1 MSNIKSPPIFNPDK
15 DDDYCAWKNDVEVW
29 QAFAKEKPRQQGPAV
44 YLSLKGRA
52 REAVRGISINDLKKY
67 DGVEEIIRILEE
79 IFQSGETTRAYHP
92 FKDYVEYRRS
102 RDQNFSSFA
111 VAYEKIYREMKR
123 YKLDLPTGVQA
134 FFLLQAAN
142 VTRDLEKMVRTT
154 ATLVCGDIKEK
165 IRWVSDSCGKGSGG
179 VPIKAEDCYYTNQ
192 KGY

>member
-1 MSNIKSPPIFNPDK
+1 MHF
-15 DDDYCAWKNDVEVW
+15 
-29 QAFAKEKPRQQGPAV
+29 
-44 YLSLKGRA
+44 SLKGRA
-52 REAVRGISINDLKKY
+52 REAVRGIYINDLKKY

-79 IFQSGETTRAYHP
+79 IFQSGEKTRTYHP
-92 FKDYVEYRRS
+92 FKDYVEYRRR

-154 ATLVCGDIKEK
+154 VSLVCGDIKEK
-165 IRWVSDSCGKGSGG
+165 IR
-179 VPIKAEDCYYTNQ
+179 
-192 KGY
+192 

>member
-1 MSNIKSPPIFNPDK
+1 MYF
-15 DDDYCAWKNDVEVW
+15 
-29 QAFAKEKPRQQGPAV
+29 
-44 YLSLKGRA
+44 SLKGRA

-79 IFQSGETTRAYHP
+79 IFQSGETTLAYHP

-154 ATLVCGDIKEK
+154 ATLVCGDVKEK
-165 IRWVSDSCGKGSGG
+165 IR
-179 VPIKAEDCYYTNQ
+179 
-192 KGY
+192 